1 MIPVPT
7 VKVWMREENV
17 CHNADFIHALIIR
30 AFFRSFIF
38 AVSGMV
44 SEFSCDTARIVNK
57 RPAGAQNRSKIR
69 TLAQVAMLGAVA
81 TVLMM
86 IEFPIPVIAPPFYQ
100 MDFSEVPVLVGAF
113 AMGPAAGIMIELLKV
128 LLYAVIHG
136 SATAGVGEIANFLIG
151 CSFIVPAAFFY
162 KYRRNKMYAV
172 IGMVIG
178 TITMAVVGCV
188 VNAFILLPAYGAAF
202 GMPVSAFIQ
211 MGTSIHP
218 AINNLFTFVVLAVA
232 PFNLVKGC
240 IISAVTLLIYKRIR
254 VLLRGE

>member
-1 MIPVPT
+1 MSN
-7 VKVWMREENV
+7 E
-17 CHNADFIHALIIR
+17 A
-30 AFFRSFIF
+30 
-38 AVSGMV
+38 
-44 SEFSCDTARIVNK
+44 IVNK

-162 KYRRNKMYAV
+162 KYRRNKTYAV
-172 IGMVIG
+172 IGMAIG

-240 IISAVTLLIYKRIR
+240 IISAATLLIYKRIR